1 MNLVTS
7 RFNSRKGVLT
17 LFLTFCIISSFTVAL
32 ADMKGSHH
40 PDGTFDVKKGRVP
53 LLKGLYALEF
63 QVSTKNKKAQEYFN
77 QGLVLTY
84 GFDHSDAEVSFLEAA
99 SRDPDLAMAYWGVA
113 FVLGPNINA
122 AMEDINVPKA
132 FEMIQ
137 KAMTLADKASEKEQ
151 ALIGALAKRYAPK
164 PLKNRSPLDQ
174 AFADAMGDVYLKY
187 PDDPDIAVIYA
198 EALMDLHPWDY
209 WTEDG
214 QPKPWTSAIKKILE
228 RSLKTHPRHP
238 HVHHLYIHLME
249 NSSNPEAAV
258 KSADIILNL
267 VPASGHLVHMAGHAY
282 YAAGLYN
289 DCSRANE
296 KALGVDRML
305 VSSFDTSGL
314 YQLAYVPHVLHYLL
328 ASYMMEGRSSEA
340 IHIARTLAEGIDS
353 KMMRKPG
360 MGTLQ
365 HYYLTPYYTLV
376 RFGRWEEILKEPMP
390 AEDLLYPR
398 GMLHYARGMAFVRKG
413 KNDRAEAEL
422 KHLSDILNN
431 SAIEPVKIWDI
442 NDAKDLLAIAADV
455 LTGEIAAANGKI
467 DSALQTMEKGVKK
480 EMALIYDEPPPWYFP
495 VRQALGTILL
505 ENGQIE
511 RAEAVFRKDLNK
523 NAENPWSLFGL
534 MQCLRKAEK
543 SVQAEDMEKRFL
555 RAWARAD
562 IDLQRPLF

>member
-1 MNLVTS
+1 MNLIKC
-7 RFNSRKGVLT
+7 NLNWLKGFLILSLT
-17 LFLTFCIISSFTVAL
+17 LCLISSFTVAF

-40 PDGTFDVKKGRVP
+40 SGGALDVKKGSVP

-63 QVSTKNKKAQEYFN
+63 PVSTKSQKAQKYFN

-99 SRDPDLAMAYWGVA
+99 RLDPHLAMAYWGAA

-122 AMEDINVPKA
+122 AMEDANVPRA
-132 FEMIQ
+132 FDMIQ
-137 KAMTLADKASEKEQ
+137 KALALADKASEKEK
-151 ALIGALAKRYAPK
+151 ALIGALAKRYASK
-164 PLKNRSPLDQ
+164 PVKDRASLDQ
-174 AFADAMGDVYLKY
+174 AFADAMGEVYLRY
-187 PDDPDIAVIYA
+187 PGDPDVTVIYA

-214 QPKPWTSAIKKILE
+214 QPKPWTSTIRKILE
-228 RSLKTHPRHP
+228 KSLKTHPRHP

-340 IHIARTLAEGIDS
+340 IHVARTLAKGIDP
-353 KMMRKPG
+353 KMMQKPG

-376 RFGRWEEILKEPMP
+376 RFGRWEEILKEPLP
-390 AEDLLYPR
+390 PEDLLYPR
-398 GMLHYARGMAFVRKG
+398 GMLNYARGMAFVRKG
-413 KNDRAEAEL
+413 KNDRAETEL
-422 KHLSDILNN
+422 KNLRDILNN
-431 SAIEPVKIWDI
+431 SALGSVTIWDI
-442 NDAKDLLAIAADV
+442 NKAKDMLAIAADV

-467 DSALQTMEKGVKK
+467 DSAIQTMQKGVVK
-480 EMALIYDEPPPWYFP
+480 EMALLYDEPPPWYFP
-495 VRQALGTILL
+495 VRQALGTMLL

-511 RAEAVFRKDLNK
+511 RAEDVFRKDLQK

-534 MQCLRKAEK
+534 TQCLKKAGK
-543 SVQAEDMEKRFL
+543 SVQAEDMEKRFR

-562 IDLQRPLF
+562 FDLKRPVF

>member
-1 MNLVTS
+1 MNLVT
-7 RFNSRKGVLT
+7 RKFNWRNGFLT
-17 LFLTFCIISSFTVAL
+17 LFLAFYLILSFAVAL
-32 ADMKGSHH
+32 ADLKGSHRS
-40 PDGTFDVKKGRVP
+40 DGSFDVKKGRVP

-63 QVSTKNKKAQEYFN
+63 PVSTKSKKAQEYFN

-99 SRDPDLAMAYWGVA
+99 SHDPDLAMAYWGVA

-122 AMEDINVPKA
+122 AMEDTNVPKA

-137 KAMTLADKASEKEQ
+137 KAMTLADKSSEKEQ

-164 PLKNRSPLDQ
+164 PVKDRTSLDQ

-187 PDDPDIAVIYA
+187 PDDPDVSVIYA

-214 QPKPWTSAIKKILE
+214 QPKPWTSTIKKILE
-228 RSLKTHPRHP
+228 KSLKTHPRHP
-238 HVHHLYIHLME
+238 HVLHLYIHLME

-340 IHIARTLAEGIDS
+340 IHVARTLAEGIDP

-365 HYYLTPYYTLV
+365 HYYLTPYYTMV
-376 RFGRWEEILKEPMP
+376 RFGQWEEILKEPLP

-398 GMLHYARGMAFVRKG
+398 GMLHYARGVAFVRKG
-413 KNDRAEAEL
+413 KNDRAETEL
-422 KHLSDILNN
+422 KHLRDILDN
-431 SAIEPVKIWDI
+431 SALESVTIWDI
-442 NDAKDLLAIAADV
+442 NKAKDLLSIAADV

-467 DSALQTMEKGVKK
+467 DLAIQTMEKGVKK
-480 EMALIYDEPPPWYFP
+480 EMALPFDEPPPWYFP
-495 VRQALGTILL
+495 VRQALGTMLL

-534 MQCLRKAEK
+534 TQCLKKAEK
-543 SVQAEDMEKRFL
+543 FVQAEDMKKRFR

-562 IDLQRPLF
+562 IDLQRPVF

>member
-1 MNLVTS
+1 MNLVTNK
-7 RFNSRKGVLT
+7 FNCLKGVST
-17 LFLTFCIISSFTVAL
+17 LFLTFSLISSFTVAL

-40 PDGTFDVKKGRVP
+40 PDSSFDVKKGRVP
-53 LLKGLYALEF
+53 LLKGLYALDF
-63 QVSTKNKKAQEYFN
+63 PVSTKSKKAQKYFN

-99 SRDPDLAMAYWGVA
+99 NHDPDLAMAYWGVA

-151 ALIGALAKRYAPK
+151 ALIRALAKRYAPK
-164 PLKNRSPLDQ
+164 PLKNRSSLDQ

-187 PDDPDIAVIYA
+187 QDDPDIAVIYA

-214 QPKPWTSAIKKILE
+214 QPKPWTSTIKKILE
-228 RSLKTHPRHP
+228 RSLKTYPRHP

-340 IHIARTLAEGIDS
+340 IHVARTLAEGIDP

-360 MGTLQ
+360 LGTLQ

-390 AEDLLYPR
+390 AEDLLYPK
-398 GMLHYARGMAFVRKG
+398 GMLHYARGMAFVRRG

-422 KHLSDILNN
+422 KHLHDILNN
-431 SAIEPVKIWDI
+431 SAIESVKIWDI
-442 NDAKDLLAIAADV
+442 NKAKDLLAIAADV

-467 DSALQTMEKGVKK
+467 DSAIQTMEKGVKK

-495 VRQALGTILL
+495 VRQALGTMLL

-511 RAEAVFRKDLNK
+511 RAEAVFRKDLSK

-534 MQCLRKAEK
+534 TQCLRKAEK